1 MATAS
6 QTEHETYRVIIL
18 ARGGTEV
25 LLVPDGSRL
34 QLPSVSIPQCQ
45 RVAENLTA
53 AVKSEWGEEVV
64 CLFTLDRSAAGVSSE
79 QVRYQV
85 TEHWQTGGQPH
96 TSTQWIPASGLSGDL
111 FADQSDCGAIQ
122 QSVARCR
129 GKTPDEE
136 PGPFARLGWFRELC
150 QWVETV
156 AGSEGLH
163 LNGRFHQSN
172 ASPTF
177 SLIRF
182 ETNSPALWFKAVGE
196 PNQREYPITRTLA
209 KLFPDYLPPIL
220 GERPDWNGWLTKEA
234 EGTSLAESQDCGLW
248 EAAASALAR
257 LQIDSIG
264 HGERIRAVGT
274 HDLRIACLCDM
285 VQPFLEVMAELMD
298 RQTKTPPAVLSRA
311 EVAYLGEHVREAVV
325 MLKDLGIPDTLGHLD
340 LNPGNIIVSP
350 SQCVFLDW
358 AEAYLGNPFF
368 SLEYLLE
375 HLRRAFGTNSTIEA
389 RVIELYCARWKQ
401 VIPPHAITEALEF
414 APLLAVFAYAAGSN
428 AWADEQGL
436 QDPGTAGYLRS
447 LTRRMNRE
455 AHALADRRSL
465 CLQ

>member
-1 MATAS
+1 MSTAS
-6 QTEHETYRVIIL
+6 QNEHETYRVIIL

-34 QLPSVSIPQCQ
+34 LLPSVSIPQWQ

-53 AVKSEWGEEVV
+53 AVKSKWGEEVV

-85 TEHWQTGGQPH
+85 TEHWRTGGQPH

-111 FADQSDCGAIQ
+111 FADQSDYGAIQ
-122 QSVARCR
+122 QSVAKCR

-182 ETNSPALWFKAVGE
+182 ETNGAAVWFKAVGE
-196 PNQREYPITRTLA
+196 PNQREFPITRTLA

-234 EGTSLAESQDCGLW
+234 QGTSLAESQECALW
-248 EAAASALAR
+248 ETAASALAR

-264 HGERIRAVGT
+264 HGDRIRAAGT

-285 VQPFLEVMAELMD
+285 VQPFLEAMAELMD

-311 EVAYLGEHVREAVV
+311 ELAHLGEHVRETLV

-358 AEAYLGNPFF
+358 AEAYVGHPFF
-368 SLEYLLE
+368 SLRYLLE
-375 HLRRAFGTNSTIEA
+375 HLRRAAGMNSPIEGRLVESYFA
-389 RVIELYCARWKQ
+389 PWELIVSRD
-401 VIPPHAITEALEF
+401 AITTAFELS
-414 APLLAVFAYAAGSN
+414 PLLAVFAYAAGSHG
-428 AWADEQGL
+428 WAEEQGL

>member
-1 MATAS
+1 M
-6 QTEHETYRVIIL
+6 L
-18 ARGGTEV
+18 GRGGTEV
-25 LLVPDGSRL
+25 LLVPVGNRFA
-34 QLPSVSIPQCQ
+34 LPFVEIPRWQ

-53 AVKSEWGEEVV
+53 AVKSEWDEEVV
-64 CLFTLDRSAAGVSSE
+64 CLFTRDGSSTGAPGE

-85 TEHWQTGGQPH
+85 TEHWRTGGEPH
-96 TSTQWIPASGLSGDL
+96 TPTQWIPASGLSGDL
-111 FADQSDCGAIQ
+111 FADHSDYGAIQ
-122 QSVARCR
+122 QSVAECR
-129 GKTPDEE
+129 SKTPDQE
-136 PGPFARLGWFRELC
+136 PGPFARLGWFRELS

-182 ETNSPALWFKAVGE
+182 ETNGAAVWFKAVGE
-196 PNQREYPITRTLA
+196 PNQREYSITRTLA

-220 GERPDWNGWLTKEA
+220 GERPDCNGWLTKEA
-234 EGTSLAESQDCGLW
+234 QGSNLAETQDCALW
-248 EAAASALAR
+248 ETVASGLAR

-264 HGERIRAVGT
+264 HCERIRAAGA
-274 HDLRIACLCDM
+274 HDLRIVCLCDM
-285 VQPFLEVMAELMD
+285 VQPFLEAMAELMD
-298 RQTKTPPAVLSRA
+298 RQTKTPPAVLSRS
-311 EVAYLGEHVREAVV
+311 ELAYLGERVREAVV
-325 MLKDLGIPDTLGHLD
+325 MRKDLGIPDTLGHLD

-389 RVIELYCARWKQ
+389 RLIELYCARWKQ
-401 VIPPHAITEALEF
+401 VIPRHAITEALEL